1 MANPPDYPTWKG
13 YEDVVQEGFEAAG
26 LTLEEQPHFGARPD
40 FALCGENERFLCFLE
55 VKSGEFDD
63 PTQAEMHLAVARQSQ
78 WKELHYFTPDGTD
91 AEFSQ
96 RTKDVLA
103 RATDVRVV
111 FHPVD
116 DAARFQQ
123 SVSELG
129 ARVAAA
135 RGPHESPAGGPEAG
149 PDAAGPSLD
158 AHHVLDA
165 RPEGPGAEAVTDGLV
180 EMVSDVVEGV
190 IETVKK
196 LGEH

>member
-1 MANPPDYPTWKG
+1 MAFDYPTWKG

-63 PTQAEMHLAVARQSQ
+63 PTQAAMHLAVARQSE
-78 WKELHYFTPDGTD
+78 WKELHYYTPDGTD

-96 RTKDVLA
+96 RTRDVLA
-103 RATDVRVV
+103 QAKDVRVV

-116 DAARFQQ
+116 DAAGFDK
-123 SVSELG
+123 SVAELG
-129 ARVAAA
+129 KRVAAA
-135 RGPHESPAGGPEAG
+135 RGPHETPGGDVAAA
-149 PDAAGPSLD
+149 PDATGPSLD

-165 RPEGPGAEAVTDGLV
+165 RAEGHGGEVAPEGLV

-196 LGEH
+196 IGEH